1 MSRLYY
7 QYIPE
12 GKEYPVLC
20 RKLATQTNGWAKSF
34 LNNVIGEFG
43 REKVLLDWNE
53 IAEEHGKLLVT
64 SLPGK
69 NVCPFLNWVLVNI
82 WIISVIF
89 MN

>member
-53 IAEEHGKLLVT
+53 IAEEYGKLLVT

-69 NVCPFLNWVLVNI
+69 NAFPFLNWVLVNI